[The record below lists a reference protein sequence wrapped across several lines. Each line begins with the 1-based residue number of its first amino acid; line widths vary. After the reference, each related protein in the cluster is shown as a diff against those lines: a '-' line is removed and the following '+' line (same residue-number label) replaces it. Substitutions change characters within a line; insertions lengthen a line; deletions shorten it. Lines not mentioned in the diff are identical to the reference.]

1 MATNE
6 NNLDTIDP
14 IKETQTKTA
23 DETNLANSA
32 EEQHKNTYSQDERM
46 VLKAPMF
53 AKEAISHRNKILG
66 IKKESREDPS
76 LKVKYLPKHI
86 REKQAK
92 LEQEFIKEGLV
103 EVKVQEPNLS
113 DDPSNNENLSSLYL
127 KSQAYKH
134 KMNAEKN
141 VIKQKI
147 ARNLKLFFIIIIAF
161 IGFYLYNNS
170 NFFDNQNSSL
180 KQVQAQLPL
189 KLDPSTTLTEVRV
202 EKDVLLLGLVKS
214 KDAFANLHDLDK
226 AVDLYLHSASLK
238 LCKIPFILDII
249 KSGKN
254 LKINLQYEEKTYQV
268 EIMSDKC
275 SL

>member
-6 NNLDTIDP
+6 NNL
-14 IKETQTKTA
+14 ETTESVKTTEA
-23 DETNLANSA
+23 KAEGDTNLANITY
-32 EEQHKNTYSQDERM
+32 EQHKNTYSQDERM

-103 EVKVQEPNLS
+103 EGEVQESNLN
-113 DDPSNNENLSSLYL
+113 DDPNLSSLYL

-202 EKDVLLLGLVKS
+202 EQDVLLLGLVKS

-254 LKINLQYEEKTYQV
+254 LKINLQYEEKNYQIEV
-268 EIMSDKC
+268 LSDKC

>member
-6 NNLDTIDP
+6 NKQDTIDP

-23 DETNLANSA
+23 DETNLANST
-32 EEQHKNTYSQDERM
+32 EEQHENTYSQDERM

-53 AKEAISHRNKILG
+53 AREAISHRNKILG
-66 IKKESREDPS
+66 IKEESRNVSS
-76 LKVKYLPKHI
+76 LRVKYLPKHI
-86 REKQAK
+86 RDKQEK

-103 EVKVQEPNLS
+103 EGSVQGSNLNEE
-113 DDPSNNENLSSLYL
+113 PSNNENLSSLYL
-127 KSQAYKH
+127 KSQAYKN

-254 LKINLQYEEKTYQV
+254 LKVTLQYEDKTYQV

>member
-23 DETNLANSA
+23 DETNLANST
-32 EEQHKNTYSQDERM
+32 EEQHENTYSQDERM

-53 AKEAISHRNKILG
+53 VKEAISHRNKILC
-66 IKKESREDPS
+66 IKEESKNVSS
-76 LKVKYLPKHI
+76 LRVKYLPKHI
-86 REKQAK
+86 RDKQEK

-103 EVKVQEPNLS
+103 EGSVQGSNLNEEH
-113 DDPSNNENLSSLYL
+113 SNNENLSSLYL
-127 KSQAYKH
+127 KSQAYKN
-134 KMNAEKN
+134 KMNEEKN

-268 EIMSDKC
+268 EIMSDNC